1 MHVDLATDPWA
12 HCRWLADRL
21 RRRLAPSH
29 RHGPLACFL
38 LLMLALALACLLLLA
53 LACLL
58 LGSLRLFA
66 GLHRLI
72 AHWNMRSRSTG
83 LLWAHRRY
91 LGTVLMHAHVTGS
104 SAMGPQAV
112 SGRFESDWHAD
123 GLNVQP
129 DGLNGSEWLKKR
141 LLGLGRNNWDP
152 RQ

>member
-1 MHVDLATDPWA
+1 MRPTLGPTVAGSPTDCAVGLPLHIAMARLLAFS
-12 HCRWLADRL
+12 CL
-21 RRRLAPSH
+21 
-29 RHGPLACFL
+29 CL
-38 LLMLALALACLLLLA
+38 LLLLLA

-83 LLWAHRRY
+83 LLWAHRRS